1 MLRFCFSYHEK
12 KGNQHNINVPIIMP
26 NKFQRNIGSLNNQI
40 TITVKLCSTYQV
52 FEQPCV
58 HVETL

>member
-1 MLRFCFSYHEK
+1 MFPYHEK
-12 KGNQHNINVPIIMP
+12 NGNQHNINVPIIIPSNFVKQSVIIKSNP
-26 NKFQRNIGSLNNQI
+26 NNRE
-40 TITVKLCSTYQV
+40 TYQV